1 MRAVLFDFDG
11 VLVDS
16 EPLHYRA
23 MRDALLPEGIVVDEA
38 SYAREYLAYDD
49 RGAIRL
55 ALERHGRPAGRA
67 DVERAAAR
75 KARLFEALMPEI
87 AFFPGAQRLARELA
101 REVPLAIASGALS
114 VEIEAMLRAG
124 GVRDAFSAVVGAD
137 QVTHGK
143 PDPEPYIQAMR
154 AVASLAPGLLPSDCL
169 VFEDS
174 MPGIAAALAAGMKVV
189 AVTNS
194 YPAAR
199 LGGAHRIVST
209 LEGLTPLEL
218 RRWFSGAAAAGPA

>member
-11 VLVDS
+11 VLVNS
-16 EPLHYRA
+16 EPLHFRA
-23 MRDALLPEGIVVDEA
+23 LRDALLPEDIVIDEET
-38 SYAREYLAYDD
+38 YAREYLAQDD

-55 ALERHGRPAGRA
+55 ALEQRGHAYDRRRIA
-67 DVERAAAR
+67 DILTR
-75 KARLFEALMPEI
+75 KSRIFEALMPQVP
-87 AFFPGAQRLARELA
+87 FFPGARELVRELG

-114 VEIEAMLRAG
+114 SEIESLLEAG

-137 QVTHGK
+137 QVSQGK
-143 PDPEPYIQAMR
+143 PHPEPYLTAMARVAGR
-154 AVASLAPGLLPSDCL
+154 APDLRPEECL

-194 YPAAR
+194 YPAAK
-199 LGGAHRIVST
+199 LGAAHRVVAS
-209 LEGLTPLEL
+209 LLGLTVPSLREL
-218 RRWFSGAAAAGPA
+218 FG

>member
-11 VLVDS
+11 VLVNS

-23 MRDALLPEGIVVDEA
+23 LRDALLPEGIVIDEET
-38 SYAREYLAYDD
+38 YARDYLAQDD

-55 ALERHGRPAGRA
+55 ALERRGHPYDRRQLA
-67 DVERAAAR
+67 DIQTR
-75 KARLFEALMPEI
+75 KSRIFEALMPQVP
-87 AFFPGAQRLARELA
+87 FFPGARELVRELG

-114 VEIEAMLRAG
+114 SEIESLLEAG

-137 QVTHGK
+137 QVSQGK
-143 PDPEPYIQAMR
+143 PHPEPYLTAMARVAER
-154 AVASLAPGLLPSDCL
+154 APDLRPGECL

-194 YPAAR
+194 YPAAK
-199 LGGAHRIVST
+199 LGAAHRVVDS
-209 LEGLTPLEL
+209 LLGLTAPSLREL
-218 RRWFSGAAAAGPA
+218 FG